1 MIASTYFFNMIR
13 EAVTEYLSKHGVDIT
28 SEPKKFSE
36 NFKYIA
42 NFDPQVL
49 ANGGYSMAVVFTSST
64 GGAEFVGAVGSEL
77 LIDEVKVIM
86 E

>member
-36 NFKYIA
+36 NFKCVL
-42 NFDPQVL
+42 FDMDGVL
-49 ANGGYSMAVVFTSST
+49 YDSDRKQ
-64 GGAEFVGAVGSEL
+64 L
-77 LIDEVKVIM
+77 LLHTP
-86 E
+86 